1 MIKVVAAAVFA
12 ALVLASG
19 ASAGT
24 IAVGGVSVTVPSG
37 WVSVK
42 PAPDPSIQQASP
54 LLVVGT
60 TGAAP
65 RKPHCPVAAY
75 TVPAHGAVVVV
86 LRWSAAEGSKNTGRG
101 PLAKLVGV
109 KPAPF
114 QCFAGRGAYA
124 AVALGGRLYQVNVM
138 VGDKASTAQIAQAL
152 AVARSFD
159 LTHA

>member
-1 MIKVVAAAVFA
+1 MVKVAAVAVLA

-19 ASAGT
+19 ASAGV
-24 IAVGGVSVTVPSG
+24 IAVGGVQVTVPGG
-37 WVSVK
+37 WISVK

-65 RKPHCPVAAY
+65 RKPRCPVAAY
-75 TVPAHGAVVVV
+75 TVPPRGAVVVI
-86 LRWSAAEGSKNTGRG
+86 LRWSKSEGSKDTGRG
-101 PLAKLVGV
+101 PLTKLVGV

-138 VGDKASTAQIAQAL
+138 VGDKASSAQIAQAL

-159 LTHA
+159 LTH